1 MLGNKGDQFPRVA
14 SAPAPQV
21 DIDALLGG
29 LHGEFQADMRAMSA
43 AGAARV
49 EEKAVEVA
57 ASVDARVENDG
68 RPRRRP
74 IDDYTQIKR
83 EAVEQWFDTT
93 DRRSQLE
100 RMRICLFDLGRIC
113 GDISNLRGWR
123 SLTAAVESLPE
134 HELIDKVSWSRK
146 LDWLDT
152 QFAALENPDKSTDL
166 ETPEKL
172 KELHLQ
178 LHDLLVASQ
187 KTLSELRKGPE
198 VASDA
203 PRGRGERET
212 IDERNFSEKLT
223 EATSLLDEWSELR
236 LQLPTE
242 KERKEFDAAVRE
254 KSGETRLPGLN
265 SHKAQLAYLTRKAGG
280 EGVADDVGAVKHY
293 DLGVWLQKYRRFVQV
308 AREVANEFRE
318 KSQSDRRTR
327 KGGSERAPE
336 DLGTKEGQIRS
347 LEQRL
352 ERWSRLVREFE
363 IMGQANRL
371 AEVMATFL
379 VAKKIPKWDWREQ
392 HEAVKRELGD
402 IRSGESKRKE
412 EKQAAFIESNI
423 AWYDQCIQAVEPVL
437 RSLKGDKVSQQDPN
451 SAPAPGSVPPA
462 QPATSSTFATPPARS
477 TETFPSGVPAPA
489 QEASDPKV
497 EREQKQ
503 RERTAQRLEELQSIV
518 EEFRTLYNE
527 FHTTY
532 DIHKKQGTKK
542 QSLRDPKTG
551 RVELPP
557 LDEDEGVVTNQR
569 ELLKQG
575 IHDIYADFLLAATS
589 EKLREKAE
597 GKGVEGRRQFEVYKN
612 HLMNLYNRLWAQT
625 EAIRESGR
633 GTGTRDDR
641 SDQDLN
647 ERRGQGARATEAK
660 PAQPTTSP
668 EALEQQKEVLAELEK
683 QRDRWRA
690 RIEALSN
697 QKEFDTLTS
706 EAGKNGSWTTVPGF
720 VVGNALVQ
728 LLRERSITDPAVV
741 QAIKDQAFV
750 LQRELNPLYLAKRD
764 EFYPARASDAKA
776 SKQEAPQSSVNS
788 EVWTTNKLLDQ
799 VADGSAIMLTS
810 PDRKNREVYRRS
822 GESFFSPAEKGQSPV
837 AVPIDVILT
846 KLNDPKKPWSFVG
859 RQLINVTKSEKE
871 IYQGESVMRL
881 PRSGE
886 VVFYSRAVNKNDKEY
901 KEGEDQEF
909 EMSVRFDGPNT
920 YSARDG
926 RNGTHSLGT
935 LNQKDIEEVLTKEG
949 WKVVGSITEAS
960 KQETLQPPVETWET
974 LPGEER
980 EKRIQLV
987 TDTMIDW
994 LAGMK
999 IALGAKKLPPKE
1011 RLKVVQT
1018 LYTPMIEEAM
1028 QKIIKVSI
1036 DTATRA
1042 RILKI
1047 LQSLPESVG

>member
-1 MLGNKGDQFPRVA
+1 MPENKRDQFPGVTSA
-14 SAPAPQV
+14 SVPKV

-29 LHGEFQADMRAMSA
+29 LHGEFQSDMRAMSA

-49 EEKAVEVA
+49 EEKSVEVA

-100 RMRICLFDLGRIC
+100 RMRICLFDLGSIC

-203 PRGRGERET
+203 PRGRGEREA

-293 DLGVWLQKYRRFVQV
+293 DLGVWLPKYRRFVQV
-308 AREVANEFRE
+308 AREVATEFRE
-318 KSQSDRRTR
+318 KNQSDKRTR

-412 EKQAAFIESNI
+412 EKQAAFIE
-423 AWYDQCIQAVEPVL
+423 
-437 RSLKGDKVSQQDPN
+437 
-451 SAPAPGSVPPA
+451 
-462 QPATSSTFATPPARS
+462 
-477 TETFPSGVPAPA
+477 
-489 QEASDPKV
+489 
-497 EREQKQ
+497 
-503 RERTAQRLEELQSIV
+503 
-518 EEFRTLYNE
+518 
-527 FHTTY
+527 
-532 DIHKKQGTKK
+532 
-542 QSLRDPKTG
+542 
-551 RVELPP
+551 
-557 LDEDEGVVTNQR
+557 
-569 ELLKQG
+569 
-575 IHDIYADFLLAATS
+575 
-589 EKLREKAE
+589 
-597 GKGVEGRRQFEVYKN
+597 
-612 HLMNLYNRLWAQT
+612 
-625 EAIRESGR
+625 
-633 GTGTRDDR
+633 
-641 SDQDLN
+641 
-647 ERRGQGARATEAK
+647 
-660 PAQPTTSP
+660 
-668 EALEQQKEVLAELEK
+668 
-683 QRDRWRA
+683 
-690 RIEALSN
+690 
-697 QKEFDTLTS
+697 
-706 EAGKNGSWTTVPGF
+706 
-720 VVGNALVQ
+720 
-728 LLRERSITDPAVV
+728 
-741 QAIKDQAFV
+741 
-750 LQRELNPLYLAKRD
+750 
-764 EFYPARASDAKA
+764 
-776 SKQEAPQSSVNS
+776 
-788 EVWTTNKLLDQ
+788 
-799 VADGSAIMLTS
+799 
-810 PDRKNREVYRRS
+810 
-822 GESFFSPAEKGQSPV
+822 
-837 AVPIDVILT
+837 
-846 KLNDPKKPWSFVG
+846 
-859 RQLINVTKSEKE
+859 
-871 IYQGESVMRL
+871 
-881 PRSGE
+881 
-886 VVFYSRAVNKNDKEY
+886 
-901 KEGEDQEF
+901 
-909 EMSVRFDGPNT
+909 
-920 YSARDG
+920 
-926 RNGTHSLGT
+926 
-935 LNQKDIEEVLTKEG
+935 
-949 WKVVGSITEAS
+949 
-960 KQETLQPPVETWET
+960 
-974 LPGEER
+974 
-980 EKRIQLV
+980 
-987 TDTMIDW
+987 
-994 LAGMK
+994 
-999 IALGAKKLPPKE
+999 
-1011 RLKVVQT
+1011 
-1018 LYTPMIEEAM
+1018 
-1028 QKIIKVSI
+1028 
-1036 DTATRA
+1036 
-1042 RILKI
+1042 
-1047 LQSLPESVG
+1047 